1 MKKFL
6 LSAFALAVAISA
18 SAFNLAPA
26 KNHAPINAQKCSM
39 ALDQQISNQ
48 FKGIKTM
55 PTVPVRASEEDLV
68 TVPDGVTI
76 ETDWTI
82 NGIYNTQEAN
92 SIETATSVAIDGND
106 VYIQGLAYYFPDAWV
121 KGTMSGTTVTF
132 PVQYVGTDSY
142 GEEYLGGYSSSGP
155 TSYTFTYDA
164 SENSFTLTSY
174 LIEYDGNTSSA
185 QMWGYYSSLKVVK
198 GEIVKPDLVTPPDGL
213 ETEDF
218 TFFAYAAE
226 DVDNEGNITWEE
238 EETQL
243 DIKIGEANDVVYI
256 QGLCKYLPEAWVIA
270 SFNEDGELVIPTGQY
285 LGAVNNVYDIYLL
298 GYGENSIED
307 IVFTYSEE
315 YGCYITDHLVIL
327 SSKANAISWYEI
339 YGGGAIGQF
348 VDEAMYLLG
357 TFNNWNEE
365 SPVALVQG
373 EDGLWTVT
381 QAMDAGAEFKFKDE
395 SGNWYGGQDANN
407 VGYYGITEEMVD
419 GETAIPLVDGA
430 NFKIPVAGTWTF
442 TVNKENMTMVISGQW
457 VTPIDDVYILG
468 QVNGNDWAPN
478 VGVKMATEDGV
489 EYTAEV
495 TCAPLNDQDTDG
507 YSYFSFTTKLAE
519 NATDWNAIANFRM
532 GAESNDYEITDALMG
547 TELTLT
553 AGQNA
558 FKIADGNYNFAL
570 NLDNMKLVIT
580 KKATPAVTGDVT
592 GDGVADIDDVNAII
606 NIILKVKT
614 VDDYPGVA
622 DLNEDGQVD
631 VDDMNI
637 VINIILTQ
645 NN

>member
-39 ALDQQISNQ
+39 ALNQQISNQ

-82 NGIYNTQEAN
+82 NGVWIYPISQSETATEA
-92 SIETATSVAIDGND
+92 IETATEVAIDGND
-106 VYIQGLAYYFPDAWV
+106 VYIKGLAVYFPDAWV
-121 KGTMSGTTVTF
+121 KGTINGTTATF
-132 PVQYVGTDSY
+132 PITYVGSDNY
-142 GEEYLGGYSSSGP
+142 GDEYLAGYSNSAISSF
-155 TSYTFTYDA
+155 TFTYDA
-164 SENSFTLTSY
+164 ENNSFTLNGL
-174 LIEYDGNTSSA
+174 LIENGSDTEVYPFAYYTSLTIA
-185 QMWGYYSSLKVVK
+185 Q

-238 EETQL
+238 DETQL

-285 LGAVNNVYDIYLL
+285 LGAVNNVYDMYLL
-298 GYGENSIED
+298 GYGDTGLED

-315 YGCYITDHLVIL
+315 YGCYIIDHLVIL

-339 YGGGAIGQF
+339 YGYGAIGQF
-348 VDEAMYLLG
+348 
-357 TFNNWNEE
+357 
-365 SPVALVQG
+365 
-373 EDGLWTVT
+373 
-381 QAMDAGAEFKFKDE
+381 AE
-395 SGNWYGGQDANN
+395 N
-407 VGYYGITEEMVD
+407 
-419 GETAIPLVDGA
+419 
-430 NFKIPVAGTWTF
+430 
-442 TVNKENMTMVISGQW
+442 
-457 VTPIDDVYILG
+457 VYILG
-468 QVNGNDWAPN
+468 QVNGNDWAAN
-478 VGVKMATEDGV
+478 VGYAMTTEDGV
-489 EYTAEV
+489 TYTADI
-495 TCAPLNDQDTDG
+495 TCAPVNENDTDG
-507 YSYFSFTTKLAE
+507 YSFFSFTTQLAE
-519 NATDWNAIANFRM
+519 NADDWNGIAAYRF
-532 GAESNDYEITDALMG
+532 GAVSNGDFLVTN
-547 TELTLT
+547 ELLGQELSLT
-553 AGQNA
+553 NENGQA
-558 FKIADGNYNFAL
+558 FQIPDGVYNLVL

-592 GDGVADIDDVNAII
+592 GDGIADIDDVNAII

-614 VDDYPGVA
+614 VDDYPGIA